1 MQKFCTALMVVFL
14 AVPAAFADL
23 EVYLPLDG
31 NLNDASG
38 NGRNG
43 FLTDGSFGT
52 HGYVVGQEGQGLDL
66 GLVDESYDILKTTTM
81 NGDFVGVNYVLPDS
95 GAIACWYKYFSLDY
109 NYQSVWDNSGTST
122 APADNWECYF
132 TKRSELFARASD
144 GEDGRWDD
152 VYNRSTFYRLD
163 EHYNPYLEQWFHIV
177 VTWDRLDATT
187 MEFDMYV
194 NGELVPNVE
203 EAGTIVTNGTCYAM
217 PWQDPGTTFY
227 LGGGHDDNRY
237 GVGVWDE
244 VAIWS
249 NRLDATQ
256 VSNVYND
263 GVTAWDQVGM
273 PGDLND
279 DGYVNSADL
288 DIVRSAWGASVT
300 GGAAAGDPTEDGV
313 VNSADLDIIRAN
325 WGRTASASAVPEPAT
340 LLLALCGF
348 GVVLLRRTR

>member
-1 MQKFCTALMVVFL
+1 MQKICAALMVILL
-14 AVPAAFADL
+14 AAPAAFADL

-31 NLNDASG
+31 DLNDASG

-52 HGYVVGQEGQGLDL
+52 HGYVTGQEGLGLDL
-66 GLVDESYDILKTTTM
+66 GLMDESYDILKTTTM
-81 NGDFVGVNYVLPDS
+81 NGDFAGVNYTLPDS

-122 APADNWECYF
+122 LPGDNWECYF
-132 TKRSELFARASD
+132 TKRSELFARAPD

-163 EHYNPYLEQWFHIV
+163 VDYDPHLEQWFHIV
-177 VTWDRLDATT
+177 VTWDRLSATT
-187 MEFDMYV
+187 MELDMYV

-217 PWQDPGTTFY
+217 SWQDPGTTFY
-227 LGGGHDDNRY
+227 LGGGNDDNRY

-249 NRLDATQ
+249 NRLDALE
-256 VSNVYND
+256 VANVYQD
-263 GVTAWDQVGM
+263 GVMAWDQGLA
-273 PGDLND
+273 GDLNN
-279 DGYVNSADL
+279 DGYVNSGDL
-288 DIVRSAWGASVT
+288 DLVRANWGTTSS
-300 GGAAAGDPTEDGV
+300 AGDANLDGF
-313 VNSADLDIIRAN
+313 VNSSDLDIIRAN
-325 WGRTASASAVPEPAT
+325 WGRTTAAVAIPEPAT

-348 GVVLLRRTR
+348 GAVLLRRTR